1 MSGNKIDKV
10 IKYTGCK
17 NYLASWI
24 IEHFPESC
32 RDMTY
37 LEPFFGS
44 GAVFFNKAPSAIE
57 TVNDLSGDIV
67 NLFKQIRD
75 NHKELLRMIRNTP
88 WSREEYELSV
98 KEAEND
104 TERARRFLI
113 RMWMTVGGNRQ
124 LWMNYNPP
132 EKYLFDFNFTRE
144 ESA

>member
-1 MSGNKIDKV
+1 MNGNKIDKV

-57 TVNDLSGDIV
+57 TVNDLNTYSILILRGKKARKRI
-67 NLFKQIRD
+67 IR
-75 NHKELLRMIRNTP
+75 
-88 WSREEYELSV
+88 
-98 KEAEND
+98 
-104 TERARRFLI
+104 
-113 RMWMTVGGNRQ
+113 
-124 LWMNYNPP
+124 
-132 EKYLFDFNFTRE
+132 
-144 ESA
+144 